1 MLKGN
6 SAEIIQSIKM
16 DGDKFTT
23 EQKDRF
29 KADNDYYRGFIKAVE
44 EQVNARFKAVS
55 IPHMDRFSIR

>member
-1 MLKGN
+1 
-6 SAEIIQSIKM
+6 M

-55 IPHMDRFSIR
+55 IPIWTDLLLGDVLLLTLCDH

>member
-1 MLKGN
+1 
-6 SAEIIQSIKM
+6 M

-55 IPHMDRFSIR
+55 IPQYGPIFY